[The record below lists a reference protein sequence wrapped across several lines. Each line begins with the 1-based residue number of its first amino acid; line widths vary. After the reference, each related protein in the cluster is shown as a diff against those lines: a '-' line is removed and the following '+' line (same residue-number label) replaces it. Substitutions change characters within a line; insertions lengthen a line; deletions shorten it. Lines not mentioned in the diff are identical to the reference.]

1 MKRREQNEAQEARAE
16 RSKERR
22 KRQAELQEQERL
34 LKLQKL
40 NEPGVPL
47 ADFGSEIVEIE
58 SLNTSEVE
66 QVQEETADLQ
76 PDEQVTH
83 DCSTKTEAFDHL
95 YTVCGVTLC

>member
-1 MKRREQNEAQEARAE
+1 M
-16 RSKERR
+16 
-22 KRQAELQEQERL
+22 ELQEQERL

-40 NEPGVPL
+40 SEPGAPL
-47 ADFGSEIVEIE
+47 ADFASETVEIE

-83 DCSTKTEAFDHL
+83 DWCSTQTEAFDHL
-95 YTVCGVTLC
+95 YRSVS